1 MSPNHGT
8 RMMRGPGGKFRHI
21 LEHFQDLQARGSP
34 RGYFPEPTKIIL
46 VMALRNVARVEE
58 FFCGMAM
65 TIVTRSW
72 YFAALA
78 ETGRL
83 REAGLLRWYRGGRS
97 W

>member
-1 MSPNHGT
+1 MT
-8 RMMRGPGGKFRHI
+8 RGLGVWFGKI
-21 LEHFQDLQARGSP
+21 LDHVQDLQARGSP

-46 VMALRNVARVEE
+46 VMAPRNVARVEE

-72 YFAALA
+72 YIGVLS
-78 ETGRL
+78 ETGRV
-83 REAGLLRWYRGGRS
+83 RDAGWRRRYRGRWS